1 MEDCDRARAME
12 YEDCLLQGAPYDI
25 LEEYF
30 PRPNIVMPPPPQ
42 QVPEASQPIEPKQ
55 PGRKRVSRNEEDVN
69 NGMTDEDIQAFLS
82 TRSKRGRGSIGARV
96 EKKSS
101 SFSRLRTSSSSS
113 SSYHEHCRRETDHG
127 DDGIL
132 GSRFQSKAVSNPE
145 WSLVFDGRCCSND
158 SLCRF
163 VCRVREHVWSRVT
176 MVTTTSTTTTESV
189 VAAELPKLSNPVEAW
204 RNGVAEVTKLSN
216 PVEAW
221 RNGVFGTCR
230 KRDHCS

>member
-1 MEDCDRARAME
+1 ME

-132 GSRFQSKAVSNPE
+132 GSR
-145 WSLVFDGRCCSND
+145 
-158 SLCRF
+158 
-163 VCRVREHVWSRVT
+163 VREHVWSRVT

>member
-1 MEDCDRARAME
+1 RLPINTLPPSDSPSPSSPFQLLVRQASSSSNQTHQLILLHCTTFHGGLGFPHVTGIYCDRARAME

-127 DDGIL
+127 LENMYGQ
-132 GSRFQSKAVSNPE
+132 G
-145 WSLVFDGRCCSND
+145 
-158 SLCRF
+158 
-163 VCRVREHVWSRVT
+163 
-176 MVTTTSTTTTESV
+176 
-189 VAAELPKLSNPVEAW
+189 
-204 RNGVAEVTKLSN
+204 
-216 PVEAW
+216 
-221 RNGVFGTCR
+221 
-230 KRDHCS
+230 